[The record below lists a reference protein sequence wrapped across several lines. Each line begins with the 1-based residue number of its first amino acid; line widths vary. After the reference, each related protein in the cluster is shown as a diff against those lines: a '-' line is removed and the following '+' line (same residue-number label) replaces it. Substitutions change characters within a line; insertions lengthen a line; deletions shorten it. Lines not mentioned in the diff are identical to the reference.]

1 MGGGVRPAVV
11 AAVVVG
17 AADVAPVVVA
27 PVVVIWPVVKVKDA
41 RQTRMIPKTFILS
54 SFAF

>member
-1 MGGGVRPAVV
+1 MGGLVVVV
-11 AAVVVG
+11 AAAVVG